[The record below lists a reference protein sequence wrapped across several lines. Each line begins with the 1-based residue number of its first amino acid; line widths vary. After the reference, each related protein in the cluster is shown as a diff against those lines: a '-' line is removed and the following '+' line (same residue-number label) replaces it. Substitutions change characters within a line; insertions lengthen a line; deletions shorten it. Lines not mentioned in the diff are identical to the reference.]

1 MQTDSP
7 GEDMPRGSGARRIVL
22 RAVLV
27 GVGVCVVVALALWAG
42 TGKTFLRAV
51 AAHQQR
57 TCLSNLRQLGL
68 GCLVYCVD
76 YSGPYPDGRVW
87 SDLTLPYVL
96 SLRMYQCP
104 SLPDS
109 PCGYAYNPALGGRP
123 QEQLRVPDQ
132 VAMLF
137 DGKGGWNDSGGEDRV
152 ARRHEGFNCAFADGH
167 AELVR
172 GTHKVMWMPR

>member
-1 MQTDSP
+1 
-7 GEDMPRGSGARRIVL
+7 MPRGSGARRIVL

-68 GCLVYCVD
+68 GCLVYCLD

-137 DGKGGWNDSGGEDRV
+137 DGKGGWNDRGGEDRV
-152 ARRHEGFNCAFADGH
+152 AKRHEGFNCAFADGH

-172 GTHKVMWMPR
+172 GTHKAMWMPR